1 MYARSDLCKIGPRPR
16 ATKTDKTKEPE
27 TLPATVKTATL
38 RPQAMARAITN
49 KTLGPG
55 AKIIIIAATMY
66 SANREGIT
74 IGQILVITSR

>member
-27 TLPATVKTATL
+27 TLPATVKIATV

-74 IGQILVITSR
+74 IGQILVITP